1 MATIEEKTAAELT
14 KAKNIWKELLNNRQ
28 PDVKKISTLFSRY
41 KAFLKENGSL
51 LAGANSVNLKKEVD
65 MVETLLQQY
74 HQVTG
79 SRDKR
84 FILNDVYIGLMFNVS
99 ESIDELSSAMD
110 EEASIPVNQ

>member
-1 MATIEEKTAAELT
+1 MATVKEKTAAGIT
-14 KAKNIWKELLNNRQ
+14 KAKTIWKELVHNRQ
-28 PDVKKISTLFSRY
+28 PDVKKISTLFTRY

-51 LAGANSVNLKKEVD
+51 LAGANSSNLIKEVD

-84 FILNDVYIGLMFNVS
+84 FILNDAYVGLMFNVS
-99 ESIDELSSAMD
+99 ESIDELTNTM
-110 EEASIPVNQ
+110 EADASMAVGQ